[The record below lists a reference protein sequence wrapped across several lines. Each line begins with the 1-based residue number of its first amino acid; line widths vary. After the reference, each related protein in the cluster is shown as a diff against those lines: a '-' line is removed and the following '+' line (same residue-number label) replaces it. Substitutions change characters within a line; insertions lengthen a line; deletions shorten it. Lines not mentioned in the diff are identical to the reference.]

1 MKKQYILE
9 VRSTPPERPT
19 ITAPEAARRL
29 GIDHR
34 TMRRG
39 LEIGTYAG
47 GWYAIEGGQ
56 QRNWF
61 VYSDVP
67 PFAPSSGPP
76 VPATP
81 NQDDTTAAPD
91 MVLSAALEFIAELRE
106 RDARRDERDARRDE
120 QLSRLIIQI
129 QADQAAI
136 RADQMDYESRMNLM
150 AAASSESGL
159 AAAEILASAQR
170 LQRALEMTNQI
181 ISQIHLPKFG
191 PDDSNRV
198 L

>member
-1 MKKQYILE
+1 MKKQFSLE

-19 ITAPEAARRL
+19 ITAPDAARRL

-34 TMRRG
+34 TMRRN

-47 GWYAIEGGQ
+47 GWYVIEGGQ

-67 PFAPSSGPP
+67 PFAPLSGTSA
-76 VPATP
+76 PATP
-81 NQDDTTAAPD
+81 NQDTPTAAPE

-106 RDARRDERDARRDE
+106 RDARRDE
-120 QLSRLIIQI
+120 QLSRLIAQI

-181 ISQIHLPKFG
+181 VSQIHLPKFG
-191 PDDSNRV
+191 PDDSNAV

>member
-1 MKKQYILE
+1 MKKQYSLE

-19 ITAPEAARRL
+19 ITAPDAARRL
-29 GIDHR
+29 EINHR
-34 TMRRG
+34 TMRRN

-47 GWYAIEGGQ
+47 GWYIIEGGR

-76 VPATP
+76 APATP
-81 NQDDTTAAPD
+81 NQDNPTAAPE

-106 RDARRDERDARRDE
+106 RDARRDE
-120 QLSRLIIQI
+120 QLSRLITQI

-150 AAASSESGL
+150 AAASSETGL
-159 AAAEILASAQR
+159 AAAEILSSAQR
-170 LQRALEMTNQI
+170 LQNALEMTNQI

-191 PDDSNRV
+191 PDDSKAV